1 MDYRVKNMTGL
12 KYGRLTGL
20 EYVETKKDGA
30 YWLFRCDCG
39 NEKVIN
45 ASVVRLGRVHSCGC
59 FAKERLRATF
69 KKHGMAKTK
78 TYDAW
83 ISIKQRCLNPK
94 SASYHNYG
102 GRGITI
108 SDEWLSFEKFLED
121 MGEAP
126 EGFSIER
133 IDNDKGY
140 FKENCKW
147 ATREEQN
154 LNKRYVNKTTGMR
167 NISYSKRDESYL
179 VGIMRNGKRH
189 RKSFKSLE
197 AAIAWRDDMLKNL
210 SS

>member
-1 MDYRVKNMTGL
+1 MNYRIKDMEGL
-12 KYGRLTGL
+12 KYGRLEGIK
-20 EYVETKKDGA
+20 YIETRKAGA

-39 NEKVIN
+39 NEKIIN
-45 ASVVRLGRVHSCGC
+45 ASTVRLGKVKSCGC
-59 FAKERLRATF
+59 LAKEKVSQTH

-83 ISIKQRCLNPK
+83 IGIKQRCLNPK
-94 SASYHNYG
+94 SSSFQNYG

-108 SDEWLSFEKFLED
+108 SEQWLDFEKFLED

-140 FKENCKW
+140 SKENCKW

-167 NISYSKRDESYL
+167 NISYNKRDDSYS
-179 VGIMRNGKRH
+179 VGIARNGKRY
-189 RKSFKSLE
+189 RKDFKTIES
-197 AAIAWRDDMLKNL
+197 AIEWRNNILKDL